1 MCKKALCDKLFNRLW
16 QIAFNFSQTDG
27 VQQKLSGNTKRELCI
42 YHEHAC
48 DPNRLTQHTQ
58 TDPPEKKFNPVRS
71 EKCTGL
77 TPRKFE
83 LYSSYKFSP

>member
-1 MCKKALCDKLFNRLW
+1 MCKKALCDKLFYRLW

-27 VQQKLSGNTKRELCI
+27 VQQKLSGNTKGELCI

-58 TDPPEKKFNPVRS
+58 TDPPEKKNQPS
-71 EKCTGL
+71 
-77 TPRKFE
+77 PIRKVHRFDPAKIRAILE
-83 LYSSYKFSP
+83 LQV